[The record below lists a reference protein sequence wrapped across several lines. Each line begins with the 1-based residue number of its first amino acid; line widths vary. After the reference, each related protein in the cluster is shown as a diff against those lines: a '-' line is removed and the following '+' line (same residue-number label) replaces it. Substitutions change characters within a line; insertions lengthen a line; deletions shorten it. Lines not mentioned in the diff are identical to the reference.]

1 MKKKVNSIL
10 FLILLSGLSVLSPQE
25 KSTELYLGL
34 NFINNIN
41 TNKFDKYWSTS
52 PAFGLNLCAKEDIGE
67 FGFGFNLAKFN
78 KKVSSAENFYGIDYY
93 FMYKNQVKIFDDF
106 YLEAKINL
114 GLFEFRFTDLDLSLT
129 NDAGEVEREFFIKY
143 LLGFSY
149 SIYKNWQAEIL
160 TSFQKI
166 YTRKTIDFI
175 NLEMGLKYK
184 FNSPDW
190 LEEFFN

>member
-10 FLILLSGLSVLSPQE
+10 FLILLSGLSILFPQE

-41 TNKFDKYWSTS
+41 NNTFDKFWSKS
-52 PAFGLNLCAKEDIGE
+52 PAFGLNLSAKEDIGE

-78 KKVSSAENFYGIDYY
+78 KKIASTENFYG
-93 FMYKNQVKIFDDF
+93 VDF
-106 YLEAKINL
+106 YFLYKYQIEIFNDFNLVAKINT
-114 GLFEFRFTDLDLSLT
+114 GLFEFRFTELDLSST

-149 SIYKNWQAEIL
+149 SFSQNWQAEIL
-160 TSFQKI
+160 SSFQKI